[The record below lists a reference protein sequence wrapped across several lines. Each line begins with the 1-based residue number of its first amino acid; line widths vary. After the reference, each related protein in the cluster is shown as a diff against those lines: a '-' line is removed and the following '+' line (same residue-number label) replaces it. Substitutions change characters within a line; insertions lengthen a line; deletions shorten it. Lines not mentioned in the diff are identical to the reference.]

1 MAGLFQALFARQVTG
16 AARESEISVKKDFRT
31 RVRNLGCGQVITLA
45 ISSQKGGVG
54 KTTTAINL
62 AHSFARAGWKTLLVD
77 ADPQGS
83 VGLSLTRQSRT
94 LRGFY
99 DVVAEGEFDFDELT
113 VATRMPELTLVAAG
127 QASEYELGGGANGV
141 SLHRVRTFFRAAEQ
155 RGFQIALIDTAAGL
169 FGATADV
176 LSACQSVVV
185 PQQAE
190 PLGVRSLPKMLNVL
204 NRMRL
209 VNKELHILG
218 VLLTMEQQNLAESR
232 EASRALREILQGE
245 LVFQTTI
252 PRDDLFI
259 RASARGVPAGV
270 MDSGEG
276 ALAVF
281 NQLRL
286 EIEQRLSHLMSA
298 QS

>member
-1 MAGLFQALFARQVTG
+1 MA
-16 AARESEISVKKDFRT
+16 EP
-31 RVRNLGCGQVITLA
+31 
-45 ISSQKGGVG
+45 
-54 KTTTAINL
+54 
-62 AHSFARAGWKTLLVD
+62 SFN
-77 ADPQGS
+77 
-83 VGLSLTRQSRT
+83 
-94 LRGFY
+94 
-99 DVVAEGEFDFDELT
+99 FDELT

-127 QASEYELGGGANGV
+127 QASEYELGGGATGT
-141 SLHRVRTFFRAAEQ
+141 SLHRVRTFFREARQ
-155 RGFQIALIDTAAGL
+155 RGFDLAIIDTAAGL

-176 LSACQSVVV
+176 LSACQAVVV

-209 VNKELHILG
+209 VNQELHILG
-218 VLLTMEQQNLAESR
+218 VLLTMEQQELAESR

-245 LVFQTTI
+245 LVFKTSI

-259 RASARGVPAGV
+259 RASARGVPVGV
-270 MDSGEG
+270 MDQGEG

-281 NQLRL
+281 DRLRL
-286 EIEQRLSHLMSA
+286 EIEQRLSQ